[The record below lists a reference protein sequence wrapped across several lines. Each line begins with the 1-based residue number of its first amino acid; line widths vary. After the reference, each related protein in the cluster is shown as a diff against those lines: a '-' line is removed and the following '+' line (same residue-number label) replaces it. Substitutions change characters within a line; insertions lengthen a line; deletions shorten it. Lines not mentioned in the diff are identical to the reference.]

1 MIKPDTSDVTIVS
14 VKATPPAAPLECP
27 QASSYT
33 NIHIRSDLSMFSG
46 QGHFSGWLANSYT
59 YLNAFYPDA
68 TQEQKLI
75 ITKLSL
81 EADSSVYVFENDPT
95 NSLED
100 LFELLELRYGN
111 SQVDSKLSP
120 VPVQTKQSIQALSN
134 YPINF
139 DSKSFAD
146 MLRSMSKFKGA
157 PDENVTAWMLNN
169 KSNFDTC
176 QNLKA
181 KQKIDAILIKVEEYP
196 REILANLSV
205 IQSADQC
212 FEILEKTYGKDQR
225 FLLANTKQLSKYSQ
239 VDSRQALICWALV
252 QLTLKGLTSFS

>member
-1 MIKPDTSDVTIVS
+1 M
-14 VKATPPAAPLECP
+14 
-27 QASSYT
+27 
-33 NIHIRSDLSMFSG
+33 
-46 QGHFSGWLANSYT
+46 
-59 YLNAFYPDA
+59 NAFYPDA

-157 PDENVTAWMLNN
+157 PDENVTDWMLNT

-176 QNLKA
+176 QNLSA
-181 KQKIDAILIKVEEYP
+181 KQKLDAILIKLEGYP
-196 REILANLSV
+196 REILSNLSV

-212 FEILEKTYGKDQR
+212 FELDYFPEGSLTA
-225 FLLANTKQLSKYSQ
+225 F
-239 VDSRQALICWALV
+239 VCDS
-252 QLTLKGLTSFS
+252 

>member
-1 MIKPDTSDVTIVS
+1 M
-14 VKATPPAAPLECP
+14 
-27 QASSYT
+27 
-33 NIHIRSDLSMFSG
+33 
-46 QGHFSGWLANSYT
+46 
-59 YLNAFYPDA
+59 NAFYPDA

-146 MLRSMSKFKGA
+146 MLRSMPKLMK
-157 PDENVTAWMLNN
+157 MLLLGCLTPSQISIRARIFQPN
-169 KSNFDTC
+169 KN
-176 QNLKA
+176 
-181 KQKIDAILIKVEEYP
+181 
-196 REILANLSV
+196 
-205 IQSADQC
+205 
-212 FEILEKTYGKDQR
+212 
-225 FLLANTKQLSKYSQ
+225 
-239 VDSRQALICWALV
+239 
-252 QLTLKGLTSFS
+252 